1 MSTQT
6 GTATSYLDL
15 LNQLRTFLTTDA
27 TLTAAGQN
35 WTELK
40 TNSTPYSSGNNTVDF
55 ETYLKAPGLSGTE
68 AIYINIRAFHYT
80 TGDYY
85 NWNITAAQGFNSAN
99 AWTAQPGI
107 SPNAY
112 IYLWNQPIPYWFIA
126 NGQRVIVIAKVSTV
140 YEMAY
145 MGKFLPYGTP
155 GQYPYPV
162 CVGGTG
168 YSNSNLRFSDTSFSH
183 LAFFDPNGL
192 HVCDP
197 ANAWQ
202 LFQNYNTGGSMAQP
216 PNNNVWPWNY
226 YSNNR
231 PNWMSANLDG
241 TYTVFNAR
249 LEQTTPSINLLGELD
264 GVGFVTG
271 NANSSE
277 STINDGTNNWM
288 VVQNVFRT
296 AADNYCA
303 VKMA

>member
-1 MSTQT
+1 M
-6 GTATSYLDL
+6 A
-15 LNQLRTFLTTDA
+15 F
-27 TLTAAGQN
+27 AA
-35 WTELK
+35 W
-40 TNSTPYSSGNNTVDF
+40 
-55 ETYLKAPGLSGTE
+55 A
-68 AIYINIRAFHYT
+68 
-80 TGDYY
+80 
-85 NWNITAAQGFNSAN
+85 
-99 AWTAQPGI
+99 
-107 SPNAY
+107 
-112 IYLWNQPIPYWFIA
+112 
-126 NGQRVIVIAKVSTV
+126 TV

-271 NANSSE
+271 NSNSSE